1 MALTDLNDPIFAQPP
16 RSASGRIFC
25 PVRFSA
31 AVLLIL
37 SSLTITAARSSAQD
51 VAEAARQER
60 ARKQEQQKTA
70 KHVYTNEDLKR
81 QHILAPEDQAA
92 VEARKNGCAQKN
104 NCAPLQNPANA
115 LDANSQQPETS
126 LGEVARQY
134 RKQKELQVQKQKE
147 LDALKP
153 KQSQPFHL
161 SIGTPALASPIL
173 PERPSNR
180 TATAPVIRPPANSPL
195 ISGSHTNALRRD
207 PFAPVP
213 ARPRVPLDPAS
224 AVHPTVRPPARLSA
238 PAAPKISLQPTGAGK
253 LPAQPVQPERPAQ
266 PASAAKSVDAIAP
279 GEKPHQFVPVHPLLP
294 RKAHRVNSLP
304 ALASIFPPVRAL
316 VPFDSPSAQPA
327 PPGAS
332 SAHTS
337 SSPVSPTSSP
347 APAHSPSVA
356 PPSVPVSAAKTIR
369 VGQGDSLWKLAQR
382 NLGYGSLWPMIL
394 AANPGL
400 TDPNHLRLGTELA
413 LPAVVAIA
421 RSSPRP
427 ASAAVRTIKV
437 HKGDTLWSLAR
448 NNLGQNSD
456 WRCLAAANPALSD
469 AGRIFVGQE
478 LVVPSVCGFALR
490 SSNSLPHP

>member
-1 MALTDLNDPIFAQPP
+1 MALTDLNGPIFAQPP
-16 RSASGRIFC
+16 RSASGRTSC
-25 PVRFSA
+25 PLRFSA
-31 AVLLIL
+31 AALLIL
-37 SSLTITAARSSAQD
+37 GFLTITAARSSAQD
-51 VAEAARQER
+51 VAEAARRER

-81 QHILAPEDQAA
+81 QRILAPEDQAA
-92 VEARKNGCAQKN
+92 VEARKNACAQKN

-115 LDANSQQPETS
+115 LDANSQQPGTS

-134 RKQKELQVQKQKE
+134 RKQKELQSQKQKE

-173 PERPSNR
+173 PGRPANR
-180 TATAPVIRPPANSPL
+180 TATAPVIRPSADSPL
-195 ISGSHTNALRRD
+195 ISGAHTNTLRRD

-213 ARPRVPLDPAS
+213 VRPRVPLDPSS

-238 PAAPKISLQPTGAGK
+238 PAIPKISLQPTGPGK
-253 LPAQPVQPERPAQ
+253 LPAQPTQPEPPAQ
-266 PASAAKSVDAIAP
+266 SASAAKSADAIAP
-279 GEKPHQFVPVHPLLP
+279 GKTPHQFVLVQPPLP
-294 RKAHRVNSLP
+294 RKAPRVNSLP
-304 ALASIFPPVRAL
+304 ALTSIFPPVRAL

-332 SAHTS
+332 PAHAP
-337 SSPVSPTSSP
+337 SSPVSPTSSLAP
-347 APAHSPSVA
+347 APSPSVA
-356 PPSVPVSAAKTIR
+356 PPSVPFSAAKTIR
-369 VGQGDSLWKLAQR
+369 VGQGDSLWKLAER

-400 TDPNHLRLGTELA
+400 SDPSHLRLGTELA

-437 HKGDTLWSLAR
+437 HKSDTLWSLAKS
-448 NNLGQNSD
+448 NLGRSSD
-456 WRCLAAANPALSD
+456 WRCLAAANPSISNT
-469 AGRIFVGQE
+469 GRIFVRQE
-478 LVVPSVCGFALR
+478 LIVPSACGSAR
-490 SSNSLPHP
+490 RGSDSLPHP